1 MVTNIVKDLGS
12 ISVDIAPYFSLLED
26 GSSQV
31 HLPFPIPLFEQVV
44 DELVLPLARSGGHLV
59 EHVLDVFGQVIFCLE
74 KQHAD
79 MLLHRP
85 ALGAK
90 LLGPFSPRRI
100 CCCFWVGH
108 FQSTMIVDGAKLLMK
123 TILSKDNVPEH
134 A

>member
-44 DELVLPLARSGGHLV
+44 DELVLPLARFGSHLV
-59 EHVLDVFGQVIFCLE
+59 EHVLDVIGQVILVPG
-74 KQHAD
+74 QLRAD
-79 MLLHRP
+79 MSLRLP

-90 LLGPFSPRRI
+90 LLGPLSTRRI

-108 FQSTMIVDGAKLLMK
+108 FQRTMIVDGAKLLMK